1 MLDCSLALLFF
12 AVISSVSLHWYSSV
26 SILRDVSAVFLE
38 PTEYKG
44 FWAGW
49 LVEVE
54 NHSPDS
60 LPSFV

>member
-12 AVISSVSLHWYSSV
+12 ALISSASLHWYFSV
-26 SILRDVSAVFLE
+26 SILRDVSGVFLE
-38 PTEYKG
+38 STAYKG

-54 NHSPDS
+54 NHSAVS
-60 LPSFV
+60 L

>member
-12 AVISSVSLHWYSSV
+12 ALISSASLHWYFSV

-38 PTEYKG
+38 PMAYKL
-44 FWAGW
+44 WAGW

-54 NHSPDS
+54 NHSAVS
-60 LPSFV
+60 LSSFA